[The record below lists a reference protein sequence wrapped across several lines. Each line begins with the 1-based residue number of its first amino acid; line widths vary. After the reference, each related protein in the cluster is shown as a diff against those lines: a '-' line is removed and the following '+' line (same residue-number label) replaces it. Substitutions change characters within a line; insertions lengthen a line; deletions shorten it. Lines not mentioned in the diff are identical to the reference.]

1 MNPRVLIRSIA
12 LMLITLTGIMIF
24 WFVAKPKPT
33 QFPTAPTLLDDDNPY
48 ASLYLPPFTLTDSN
62 GNTIDESILDGKY
75 TVVDFFYTS
84 CPLICPGMSAAMRE
98 VQNETADTDLQ
109 LLSIS
114 IDPEID
120 TPEII
125 KRYAEAFK
133 ADPDRWRFTT
143 GNMEMITILLMG
155 MNFDLGELNSDDGFR
170 NIDHPATLI
179 LLGPDRH
186 VIKLYRYAD
195 PDQLA
200 ELIETAREL
209 TG

>member
-1 MNPRVLIRSIA
+1 MNQRVLIRSMI
-12 LMLITLTGIMIF
+12 LMLLTFTGIVVF
-24 WFVAKPKPT
+24 WLIAKPKPA
-33 QFPTAPTLLDDDNPY
+33 QYPNAPTLIDNDNPY

-62 GNTIDESILDGKY
+62 GDTLDESVLDGKY
-75 TVVDFFYTS
+75 TVVDFFFTS
-84 CPLICPGMSAAMRE
+84 CPLICPSMSTAMRE
-98 VQNETADTDLQ
+98 VQNATSDTDLQ

-114 IDPEID
+114 IDPETD

-125 KRYAEAFK
+125 KRYAEAYK

-143 GNMEMITILLMG
+143 GNMEMISILLMG
-155 MNFDLGELNSDDGFR
+155 MNFELGELNTDDGFR

-195 PDQLA
+195 PEQLA
-200 ELIETAREL
+200 ELIKTAREL
-209 TG
+209 AS